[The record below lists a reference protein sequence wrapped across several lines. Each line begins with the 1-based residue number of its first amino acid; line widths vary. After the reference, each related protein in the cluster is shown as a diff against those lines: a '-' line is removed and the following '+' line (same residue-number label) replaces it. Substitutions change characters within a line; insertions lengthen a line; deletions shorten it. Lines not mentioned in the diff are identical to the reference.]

1 MFYNVMRANRQIFF
15 NVLSF
20 LRFKQGY
27 FKEIISPLSYP
38 KHEILKNLGI

>member
-1 MFYNVMRANRQIFF
+1 MRANRQIFF

-27 FKEIISPLSYP
+27 FKEIISPLYP